1 MRFVNRATFLC
12 VFVVALLIVAP
23 CSSFPL
29 LAQEEDPL
37 PGNGRGR
44 LHEDAPE
51 RGPGP
56 EIGDYLG
63 IPLNDAGRLRA
74 DSWDAQLIEL
84 PENQCRPHSSD
95 YGWRS
100 PFPLR
105 IWKEVD
111 RTTQQVIAYHTHLG
125 AYGNEQ
131 VIWMDGRPHPPD
143 YDRHTWQGFT
153 TGHWEGDT
161 LVAFTD
167 HLKENWLSLT
177 GIPRSSNAT
186 VTTRIFSGTEITA

>member
-1 MRFVNRATFLC
+1 MRLVNRATFLC
-12 VFVVALLIVAP
+12 FSFVAFLIVAP
-23 CSSFPL
+23 LSLPV
-29 LAQEEDPL
+29 LAQEEPS
-37 PGNGRGR
+37 GEWAGR

-131 VIWMDGRPHPPD
+131 VIW
-143 YDRHTWQGFT
+143 
-153 TGHWEGDT
+153 
-161 LVAFTD
+161 
-167 HLKENWLSLT
+167 
-177 GIPRSSNAT
+177 
-186 VTTRIFSGTEITA
+186 